1 MTTASTPPMLTWAR
15 ASVVGI
21 VAAGALIGCVTAS
34 TPTSGAPV
42 AGEAVGSEVATCL
55 SAQGWDVSH
64 VSADGFRVN
73 AGLPVDQQDDIQL
86 SWSDCVGT
94 PATFSVPLPE

>member
-1 MTTASTPPMLTWAR
+1 MTTDSTPTMLTWAR
-15 ASVVGI
+15 ASVVAI
-21 VAAGALIGCVTAS
+21 VAAAALTGCATAS
-34 TPTSGAPV
+34 TPTSEAPV

-73 AGLPVDQQDDIQL
+73 AGLPIDQQDDIQL
-86 SWSDCVGT
+86 AWSDCVGT
-94 PATFSVPLPE
+94 PVTFSVPLPQ